1 MKNMKRITSIF
12 LIASL
17 GGFFA
22 LAINKAIENKQNHN
36 LNLISE
42 SIPINKVGYNNFL
55 NGGIDF
61 TKAAKVSLPSVVH
74 IKTIYQQKS
83 SYYDDFFSN
92 PFNNFF
98 PNNPNFG
105 YGLNQP
111 MEAFGSG
118 VIISDDGY
126 IVTNNHVVQDGDN
139 IQVTLNDKRVY
150 NATIVGTDPST
161 DIALIKID
169 EGNLPFILFGNSDSL
184 QVGEWVLAV
193 GNPFNLT
200 STVTAGIVSAKGRN
214 LNILNG
220 KTAIESYIQTDAA
233 VNMGNSGG
241 ALVNISGQLVGIN
254 AAIASSTGTYDGYSF
269 AIPVSIV
276 KKVVNDIIEFGS
288 VQRAFLGVNAQE
300 VNNKVA
306 KDYNLNKIQGV
317 VVTSVIESSAAEV
330 AGIKSGDV
338 LIKVNGTLI
347 NSNAELKEQISRY
360 RPGDK
365 ISITYLRNGNENTVN
380 IELKNS
386 QGTTSVVKTDIN
398 NVSDFL
404 GATFEPLENEEL
416 MSLGL
421 TNGLKISKLSSGK
434 LKNAGI
440 KEGFIITSIDKKI
453 VYNTDDV
460 QKILQNKKGGILIEG
475 VYPNGMHAYYG
486 FGL

>member
-22 LAINKAIENKQNHN
+22 LAINKAIENKKNHN

-42 SIPINKVGYNNFL
+42 SIPIYKVGYNNFQ
-55 NGGIDF
+55 NGGINF

-74 IKTIYQQKS
+74 IKTIYHQKS
-83 SYYDDFFSN
+83 SYYDEFFSN

-421 TNGLKISKLSSGK
+421 SNGLKISKLSSGK

-475 VYPNGMHAYYG
+475 VYPNGKHAYYG

>member
-1 MKNMKRITSIF
+1 MKRITSIF

-22 LAINKAIENKQNHN
+22 LAINKAIENKKNHN

-42 SIPINKVGYNNFL
+42 SIPIYKVGYNNFQ
-55 NGGIDF
+55 NGGINF

-74 IKTIYQQKS
+74 IKTIYHQKS
-83 SYYDDFFSN
+83 SYYDEFFSN

-330 AGIKSGDV
+330 GGIKSGDV

-421 TNGLKISKLSSGK
+421 SNGLKISKLSSGK

>member
-1 MKNMKRITSIF
+1 MKRITSIF

-22 LAINKAIENKQNHN
+22 LAINKAIENKKNHN

-42 SIPINKVGYNNFL
+42 SIPIYKVGYNNFQ
-55 NGGIDF
+55 NGGINF

-74 IKTIYQQKS
+74 IKTIYHQKS
-83 SYYDDFFSN
+83 SYYDEFFSN

-421 TNGLKISKLSSGK
+421 SNGLKISKLSSGK

>member
-22 LAINKAIENKQNHN
+22 LAINKAIENKKNHN

-42 SIPINKVGYNNFL
+42 SIPIYKVGYNNFQ
-55 NGGIDF
+55 NGGINF

-74 IKTIYQQKS
+74 IKTIYHQKS
-83 SYYDDFFSN
+83 SYYDEFFSN

-421 TNGLKISKLSSGK
+421 SNGLKISKLSSGK

>member
-22 LAINKAIENKQNHN
+22 LAINKAIENKKNHN

-42 SIPINKVGYNNFL
+42 SIPIYKVGYNNFQ
-55 NGGIDF
+55 NGGINF

-74 IKTIYQQKS
+74 IKTIYHQKS
-83 SYYDDFFSN
+83 SYYDEFFSN

-139 IQVTLNDKRVY
+139 IQITLNDKRVY

-421 TNGLKISKLSSGK
+421 SNGLKISKLSSGK

>member
-1 MKNMKRITSIF
+1 
-12 LIASL
+12 
-17 GGFFA
+17 
-22 LAINKAIENKQNHN
+22 
-36 LNLISE
+36 
-42 SIPINKVGYNNFL
+42 
-55 NGGIDF
+55 
-61 TKAAKVSLPSVVH
+61 
-74 IKTIYQQKS
+74 
-83 SYYDDFFSN
+83 
-92 PFNNFF
+92 
-98 PNNPNFG
+98 
-105 YGLNQP
+105 

-421 TNGLKISKLSSGK
+421 SNGLKISKLSSGK

>member
-1 MKNMKRITSIF
+1 MKRITSIF

-22 LAINKAIENKQNHN
+22 LAINKAIENKKNHN

-42 SIPINKVGYNNFL
+42 SIPIYKVGYNNFQ
-55 NGGIDF
+55 NGGINF

-74 IKTIYQQKS
+74 IKTIYHQKS
-83 SYYDDFFSN
+83 SYYDEFFSN

-421 TNGLKISKLSSGK
+421 SNGLKISKLSSGK

-460 QKILQNKKGGILIEG
+460 QKILQNKKGGILIC
-475 VYPNGMHAYYG
+475 YG
-486 FGL
+486 

>member
-1 MKNMKRITSIF
+1 MKRITSIF

-22 LAINKAIENKQNHN
+22 LAINKAIENKKNHN

-42 SIPINKVGYNNFL
+42 SIPIYKVGYNNFQ
-55 NGGIDF
+55 NGGINF

-74 IKTIYQQKS
+74 IKTIYHQKS
-83 SYYDDFFSN
+83 SYYDEFFSN

-139 IQVTLNDKRVY
+139 IQITLNDKRVY

-421 TNGLKISKLSSGK
+421 SNGLKISKLSSGK